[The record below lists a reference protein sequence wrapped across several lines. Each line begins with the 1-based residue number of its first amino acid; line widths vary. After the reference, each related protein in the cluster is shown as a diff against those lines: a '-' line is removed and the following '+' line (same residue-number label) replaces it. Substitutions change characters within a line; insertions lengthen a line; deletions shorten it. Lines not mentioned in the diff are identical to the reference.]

1 MTNELQSERD
11 RAEEFLVAYNA
22 IDRELRSRLN
32 TDRNNSFRSLVDRYA
47 SRHPW
52 WRRDAE
58 SLSAFAELRNVIV
71 HERFDRFKYI
81 SIPAVDVVNEIQA
94 VRDRL
99 LKPRTVQNV
108 AERDVYTIEAE
119 SSLSDLLEI
128 VRDKRINQVPVYGRG
143 RFSGLITSKGVLAWL
158 ADSNGNSG
166 PSVNFDQVDVR
177 QLLKFQQDRQ
187 NCDFVARNMPVDEA
201 AFMFVKNPQLE
212 ALLVTEHGKRDQGL
226 IGIMTQRDS
235 AGLFD

>member
-1 MTNELQSERD
+1 MTDELQSEQD

-22 IDRELRSRLN
+22 IDRELRTRLN
-32 TDRNNSFRSLVDRYA
+32 ADRNNSFRSLVDRYA

-52 WRRDAE
+52 WRREAE

-81 SIPAVDVVNEIQA
+81 SIPALDVVTEIQA
-94 VRDRL
+94 IRDRL
-99 LKPRTVQNV
+99 LKPHTVQNV
-108 AERDVYTIEAE
+108 AERDVFTIEAE
-119 SSLSDLLEI
+119 SSLSELLKT
-128 VRDKRINQVPVYGRG
+128 VREQRINQLPVYGNG

-158 ADSNGNSG
+158 ADNSGNNG
-166 PSVNFDQVDVR
+166 PSVNFDEVSVS
-177 QLLKFQQDRQ
+177 QLLKFQENRQ
-187 NCDFVARNMPVDEA
+187 NCDFVARSMPVDEA
-201 AFMFVKNPQLE
+201 AFLFVKNPQLE
-212 ALLVTEHGKRDQGL
+212 ALLVTEHGKPDQGL